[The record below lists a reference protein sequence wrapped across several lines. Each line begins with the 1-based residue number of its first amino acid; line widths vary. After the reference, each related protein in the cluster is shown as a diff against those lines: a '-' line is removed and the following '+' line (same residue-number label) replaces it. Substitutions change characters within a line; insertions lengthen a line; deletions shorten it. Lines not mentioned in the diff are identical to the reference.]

1 MPDALRDLT
10 MSGDEREEPAAK
22 PELAPEAEADAVAD
36 VEPNPVDGT
45 PPPSESPA
53 PEPKPAPEAPALYGV
68 AWGCVGISG
77 G

>member
-36 VEPNPVDGT
+36 VEPNPVDVT
-45 PPPSESPA
+45 PPPSELS
-53 PEPKPAPEAPALYGV
+53 L
-68 AWGCVGISG
+68 IHI
-77 G
+77 